1 MSKNLWE
8 IIILFLVHVFFLLN
22 CESFFIIFMMM
33 KIDIQND
40 CEKFNYMVR

>member
-1 MSKNLWE
+1 MGNNYSLSCTC
-8 IIILFLVHVFFLLN
+8 FFFLLN